1 MTSADPRLERWLEAL
16 LAEPGLTAVSDPA
29 LARRVHVHDALAA
42 AALVHQGPVVDV
54 GSGGGSPG
62 IPIASARPELEVDLL
77 EAQKRACAF
86 LEPATAEF
94 PNVRVVWGR
103 AEEHGRGEG
112 REAYGTAVAQALA
125 PPPAAL
131 EWCLPLV
138 REGGRVIL
146 LTGEV
151 DPGTD
156 PGDASL
162 NISTTSVSAADTT
175 GVMRQVD
182 GQYIYNLHVPT
193 AAVNALFTVRV
204 RPFGATGGS
213 MYAVLKIRR

>member
-16 LAEPGLTAVSDPA
+16 LAEPGLTAVCDPA
-29 LARRVHVHDALAA
+29 EAWRVHVYDALAA
-42 AALVHQGPVVDV
+42 AALVDQGPVVDV

-86 LEPATAEF
+86 LGRATAEF
-94 PNVRVVWGR
+94 PNVRIVWGR
-103 AEEHGRGEG
+103 AEEHGCGEG

-125 PPPAAL
+125 PTPVAL

-151 DPGTD
+151 DVAVAAAAAGAVGGGRPELVPLTGSERRSLLVVPKVGPTPARFPRRPGV
-156 PGDASL
+156 A
-162 NISTTSVSAADTT
+162 
-175 GVMRQVD
+175 RK
-182 GQYIYNLHVPT
+182 
-193 AAVNALFTVRV
+193 
-204 RPFGATGGS
+204 RPLA
-213 MYAVLKIRR
+213 